1 LADKDIDSDDWREN
15 PFRTAREFRH
25 LKDSGE
31 FDPGLWARIVA
42 RFGSGDSMAEE
53 ERDALKPFLEFIEE
67 GDYYSASVISSAVL
81 DESPAK
87 VDNAVETVLN
97 NLLKNNAEIDSRE
110 INEAFSLLDSFKQGP
125 EITEDNMG
133 TTYSYSNGE
142 RVIDNLATSIWQGL
156 DGSAQAFFEMYLEE
170 QSDAVILDED
180 GEKKEISYAETALE
194 YYEQVLEEDPYMGE
208 SIAER
213 FDLPEEKVRRA
224 KELQHLEELIDSL
237 AEGAVSE
244 LTDNDLDLIE
254 EENVDLDPFD
264 DGNRFNTDIGNFLT
278 DKHLWRRNPEEAQY
292 AGDEEITERIRLSRE
307 GRRSAKPS
315 EEETRIIFN
324 DLMRSN
330 DFYAAS
336 MYAET
341 ADIDPEKQVEN
352 TALSLIEVGEK
363 KKAFAALDAFNYEKT
378 TDELLEEN
386 YTDFYLVKPGP
397 SRLIDKL
404 ATDIWMDLEG
414 ASRAFF
420 QMYINNIEDKK
431 IGTSQDTVAKV
442 YHPLSQKPRGEDAY
456 LEDVFNTYESTI
468 NESEEKADEIL
479 DRFNAD
485 LPSY

>member
-1 LADKDIDSDDWREN
+1 MADKDIDSDDWRED
-15 PFRTAREFRH
+15 PFRTARQFRH
-25 LKDSGE
+25 LKDSGD
-31 FDPGLWARIVA
+31 FDPGLWERIVE
-42 RFGSGDSMAEE
+42 RFGSRDSMAEE

-67 GDYYSASVISSAVL
+67 GDYHSASVISSAVL
-81 DESPAK
+81 DESSAR

-97 NLLKNNAEIDSRE
+97 NLLKNNTEIGRRE
-110 INEAFSLLDSFKQGP
+110 INEAFALLDSFKQGS
-125 EITEDNMG
+125 EITGDDRDIAYD
-133 TTYSYSNGE
+133 YSSGD
-142 RVIDNLATSIWQGL
+142 RVIDNLATSIWHGL

-170 QSDAVILDED
+170 QSDAVILDKE
-180 GEKKEISYAETALE
+180 GEKKEISYTETALDA
-194 YYEQVLEEDPYMGE
+194 YEQVLEEDPYMGE

-213 FDLPEEKVRRA
+213 FELPEEKVRRA
-224 KELQHLEELIDSL
+224 KELQHLEEVIDSL

-244 LTDNDLDLIE
+244 LTDDDLDLIE
-254 EENVDLDPFD
+254 QENVDLDQFN

-278 DKHLWRRNPEEAQY
+278 DKYLWRRDPEKAQHS
-292 AGDEEITERIRLSRE
+292 GDEEITERIRLSRE
-307 GRRSAKPS
+307 GRRSTKPS

-341 ADIDPEKQVEN
+341 AGIDPEKQVEN

-420 QMYINNIEDKK
+420 QMYINNVEDKK
-431 IGTSQDTVAKV
+431 TGLPQDTVAKV
-442 YHPLSQKPRGEDAY
+442 YQPLSQKPRGEDAY
-456 LEDVFNTYESTI
+456 LQDVFNAYESI
-468 NESEEKADEIL
+468 IHENEDYAEEIL